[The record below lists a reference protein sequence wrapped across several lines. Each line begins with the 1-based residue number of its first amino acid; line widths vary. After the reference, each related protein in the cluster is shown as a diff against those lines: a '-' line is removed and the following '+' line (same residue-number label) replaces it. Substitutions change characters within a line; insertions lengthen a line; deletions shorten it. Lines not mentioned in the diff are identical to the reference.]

1 MAILGNLNFNKNNIM
16 QEITFRNDLNPSH
29 CGYIWMKVTVVS
41 NCTIV
46 KYLHLYTVLQ
56 KISSHPLKV
65 AGFGISILVG
75 CPKRAVQ
82 KLFFRKFYDTIDYE
96 YVCTWVYGKNLIIL
110 SSTCVACIIFPI
122 FSSINFSRFFQR

>member
-1 MAILGNLNFNKNNIM
+1 MAFLGNLNFNKNNIM

-65 AGFGISILVG
+65 TGFGISILVG

-82 KLFFRKFYDTIDYE
+82 KLFFRKFYDTYYRLRICLHMSVWEEPNYS
-96 YVCTWVYGKNLIIL
+96 VINMC
-110 SSTCVACIIFPI
+110 CMHHFP
-122 FSSINFSRFFQR
+122 NFFLN